1 MNFFQAKVSYVGHEL
16 DAHGLHKSP
25 DKIKEVKEVQCPK
38 NVSQLR
44 SFLGLVNYYHRFIE
58 NLSSVAGPLHELLN
72 KGIKW
77 EWSSKRERA
86 FKEIKELICS
96 DKVLCHYD
104 AKLPLKLAADASP
117 YGIGSVL
124 SHMFPDGSERP
135 IAFVS
140 RTLNQAEKSYSQI
153 DKEALAL
160 YWGVRKFNLYLYG
173 HKFTLV
179 TDHKP
184 LLSIF
189 NPQKNPFL

>member
-1 MNFFQAKVSYVGHEL
+1 M
-16 DAHGLHKSP
+16 
-25 DKIKEVKEVQCPK
+25 
-38 NVSQLR
+38 
-44 SFLGLVNYYHRFIE
+44 
-58 NLSSVAGPLHELLN
+58 
-72 KGIKW
+72 
-77 EWSSKRERA
+77 
-86 FKEIKELICS
+86 ICS

-135 IAFVS
+135 IAFAS

-160 YWGVRKFNLYLYG
+160 YWGVRKFNSYLYG

-189 NPQKNPFL
+189 NPKNPFL